1 MEKVKK
7 KGVLTL
13 TQMPGAIILFSV
25 AVIVT
30 SVMAVVLT
38 NMLVVSGYSAAAA
51 NGCNSTVTTSCNMAY
66 NITQQGLTGLNTFAG
81 FFNPI
86 AVILAAVI
94 IIGLIM
100 SAFIYSK
107 AGEASGGV

>member
-1 MEKVKK
+1 MIPKK

-13 TQMPGAIILFSV
+13 TQMPGAIILFAV

-38 NMLVVSGYSAAAA
+38 NIQ
-51 NGCNSTVTTSCNMAY
+51 STQTTGSLAY
-66 NITQQGLTGLNTFAG
+66 NITGQGLTGLNTFAG

-100 SAFIYSK
+100 SAFIYSR
-107 AGEASGGV
+107 AGGMSGGV